1 MPADPSSLDSHGQPR
16 PVTNSKGKRR
26 RPGSKTLTAVLKC
39 DDPLFVDFIT
49 KCLIWDPE
57 RRLKPSSAM
66 HHPWI
71 LASKKVKISSHSPVS
86 SIPSTPRV
94 LGPSRQYSVIE
105 DTIIKKKSPGSTI
118 GSGLSGSR
126 SSLFPPSGD
135 PSAKSSANRNLH
147 QDMMKARISKPTP
160 LMAKE
165 KSGSSSL
172 ATLTYEND
180 ALLTKT
186 PKLRQLTGKSHR
198 TPA

>member
-1 MPADPSSLDSHGQPR
+1 M
-16 PVTNSKGKRR
+16 
-26 RPGSKTLTAVLKC
+26 TAVLKC

-71 LASKKVKISSHSPVS
+71 LASKKIKVATHSPVSS

-94 LGPSRQYSVIE
+94 LGPSRQYSVVE
-105 DTIIKKKSPGSTI
+105 DTIIKKKSPGLTI
-118 GSGLSGSR
+118 NSR
-126 SSLFPPSGD
+126 SSLFPVSGE
-135 PSAKSSANRNLH
+135 SSVKASANRNLH

-160 LMAKE
+160 LAAKE
-165 KSGSSSL
+165 KSGSSTL

-186 PKLRQLTGKSHR
+186 PKLRQLTGKAHK